1 MEQSQQLEVDAGRR
15 NVRVSP
21 ENQGC
26 MELII
31 AGQESSMEKEPRKQL
46 PLKLQVNVENEY
58 KTIGRSKSNLI
69 IFYGKLFKRHHGH
82 LIIENNDLILYNP

>member
-21 ENQGC
+21 ENQVC

-31 AGQESSMEKEPRKQL
+31 AGQESSMGKEPRKQ
-46 PLKLQVNVENEY
+46 
-58 KTIGRSKSNLI
+58 
-69 IFYGKLFKRHHGH
+69 
-82 LIIENNDLILYNP
+82 